1 MSTEGLPGYT
11 EGMPDEHRPR
21 DAITTLVSLF
31 LVYTVAVIVFGAW
44 VRITGSGA
52 GCGQHWPTCHG
63 EVLHRPETM
72 ETVIELTHRVTSG
85 LAGLMSVALLLAAFV
100 RRRTRPRMWAGALA
114 TVFFMVTESL
124 IGAGIVKFELVAD
137 DASAARAIGVSV
149 HLVNTALLTAA
160 LTWAAWGASMGQVPV
175 QKASRPAL
183 MRGLA
188 AAGIMLVVM
197 MTGAVTA
204 LGDTLFPPDAT
215 GGHLAVFLSD
225 QADHA
230 HLLQRSRAIHPVV
243 AVVGALSMI
252 LLVTGM
258 GDHAKDRRVRRWCRL
273 TVWLILGQVGLGV
286 LNIWLSAPGYMQLLH
301 LGSSTAT
308 WITLVL
314 ALLSLRGA
322 DAGSTTG

>member
-1 MSTEGLPGYT
+1 MANEQ
-11 EGMPDEHRPR
+11 RPR
-21 DAITTLVSLF
+21 DAITTFVAAF
-31 LVYTVAVIVFGAW
+31 LIYTVAVIVFGAW

-85 LAGLMSVALLLAAFV
+85 LAGLLSLALLVIALV
-100 RRRTRPRMWAGALA
+100 RRSSRPRMLAAAIA

-124 IGAGIVKFELVAD
+124 IGAGIVKLELVAD
-137 DASAARAIGVSV
+137 DASTARAIGVSV

-160 LTWAAWGASMGQVPV
+160 LTWAAWGSSMGRAPV
-175 QKASRPAL
+175 QRAARPAL
-183 MRGLA
+183 LRGLA
-188 AAGIMLVVM
+188 AAGIMLAVM

-215 GGHLAVFLSD
+215 GGHLAVLISD

-230 HLLQRSRAIHPVV
+230 HLLQRARAVHPVV

-258 GDHAKDRRVRRWCRL
+258 GDHASDRRVRRWCRW

-308 WITLVL
+308 WIVLVL
-314 ALLSLRGA
+314 ALLSLRRCDVEGHTRRGLTQG
-322 DAGSTTG
+322 D